1 MSAGA
6 TVTSVKNHLADLGMP
21 GSLEV
26 IDALMSQLDQGA
38 LSPGEAMEK
47 LLEAQV
53 NLRRQRRLYSAMH
66 SSRLPSV
73 KRLDT
78 FDFSFQPSIDRNQ
91 VLSLHELHF
100 VDLKENVILLGPA
113 GVGKSHLAISLAV
126 TAAEKGKRV
135 YFSTLA
141 DLVLSLVEAEKQ
153 GLLRDR
159 MRALRNPSL
168 LVVDEIG
175 YLPITASG
183 TNLFFQVVNARY
195 EKGSMILTS
204 NKTFKEWGEIFGDSV
219 AASAMLDRLLHHC
232 HIVNIKGNSYRLRQY
247 PGLSLPQNE
256 PEVRRRGRRPH
267 NSENSIVEPTT
278 GRSEAK

>member
-1 MSAGA
+1 MSAE
-6 TVTSVKNHLADLGMP
+6 TTINSLKSHLADLGLP
-21 GSLEV
+21 GSLEAV
-26 IDALMSQLDQGA
+26 DSLMVQLDQGA
-38 LSPGEAMEK
+38 ISPAEAMDK

-53 NLRRQRRLYSAMH
+53 ILKRQRRLVSAMR
-66 SSRLPSV
+66 SSRLPTI
-73 KRLDT
+73 KRLDS

-91 VLSLHELHF
+91 ILSLHELTF
-100 VDLKENVILLGPA
+100 IERKENVILLGPA

-126 TAAEKGKRV
+126 TAAEKGRRI
-135 YFSTLA
+135 YFSTLS

-153 GLLRDR
+153 GRLRER
-159 MRALRNPSL
+159 MRVLRNPSL

-204 NKTFKEWGEIFGDSV
+204 NKSFKEWGEIFGDPI

-232 HIVNIKGNSYRLRQY
+232 HIVNVKGNSYRLRQY
-247 PGLSLPQNE
+247 PGITLPPE
-256 PEVRRRGRRPH
+256 PGIIRRHYRKHQATQEV
-267 NSENSIVEPTT
+267 T
-278 GRSEAK
+278 

>member
-1 MSAGA
+1 MSADTTINSIKA
-6 TVTSVKNHLADLGMP
+6 KLADLSMP

-26 IDALMSQLDQGA
+26 VDHLMSQLDQGA
-38 LSPGEAMEK
+38 LSAAEAMDE
-47 LLEAQV
+47 LLSAQV
-53 NLRRQRRLYSAMH
+53 SLRRERRLFSAMR
-66 SSRLPSV
+66 SSRLPAL
-73 KRLDT
+73 KRLDS
-78 FDFSFQPSIDRNQ
+78 FDFAFQPSIDRNQ
-91 VLSLHELHF
+91 ILSLHELSF
-100 VDLKENVILLGPA
+100 IDRKENVILLGPA

-126 TAAEKGKRV
+126 AAAEKGKRI
-135 YFSTLA
+135 YFSTLS

-153 GLLRDR
+153 GRLRER
-159 MRALRNPSL
+159 LAALRNPSL

-204 NKTFKEWGEIFGDSV
+204 NKSFKEWGEIFGDSV

-247 PGLSLPQNE
+247 PGISLPQE
-256 PEVRRRGRRPH
+256 DSTTLRHYRKRPPAPEH
-267 NSENSIVEPTT
+267 TENLTL
-278 GRSEAK
+278 R